1 MALSNNVSWGIIM
14 FGTMLLIFYLVS
26 IMDLHIEFIEN
37 IDKAMLNE
45 NIIKLTSLKIS
56 NLTAD
61 TGNDT
66 ISFKFNS
73 TGTNKFWDFEKF
85 DLFVIY
91 NATIDDTETLV
102 TDKMNFTDTGDVA
115 CCPPIGD
122 WDISIL
128 NDTRDPKIVNEGETG
143 YVRAG
148 LSNNMSSGTLIV
160 NFVTDN
166 GVTTHSFYKPNQ
178 YPIADAGDD
187 YTEDALLPDCVHP
200 LDGSGSYDPECDSL
214 TYLWNDISGNVLSI
228 ADDTAETTSFV
239 GNCLPDVVVFELTV
253 SDSIP
258 KSKSDTVT
266 ITLD

>member
-26 IMDLHIEFIEN
+26 IMDLHIEFMEN
-37 IDKAMLNE
+37 IDKAMTNE
-45 NIIKLTSLKIS
+45 NIIKYTSLKIS

-73 TGTNKFWDFEKF
+73 TGTNKFWDFQKF
-85 DLFVIY
+85 DLFIIY
-91 NATIDDTETLV
+91 NATIDDVETLV
-102 TDKMNFTDTGDVA
+102 TDKMNFTDTGDTA

-128 NDTRDPKIVNEGETG
+128 NDTRDPKIINEGETG
-143 YVRAG
+143 QVRAG
-148 LSNNMSSGTLIV
+148 LSKNMSGGTLIV

-178 YPIADAGDD
+178 YPIVDAGDD
-187 YTEDALLPDCVHP
+187 YSENALLPDCDHP
-200 LDGSGSYDPECDSL
+200 LDGSGSYDPEGDSL
-214 TYLWNDISGNVLSI
+214 TYSWDQISGTLSI
-228 ADDTAETTSFV
+228 INDDTAETTFFTSCV
-239 GNCLPDVVVFELTV
+239 PDTYVFELTA

-258 KSKSDTVT
+258 KTKTDTVE
-266 ITLD
+266 ITLS

>member
-37 IDKAMLNE
+37 IDKAMMNE

-73 TGTNKFWDFEKF
+73 TGTNKFWDFERF

-91 NATIDDTETLV
+91 NATIDDAETLV
-102 TDKMNFTDTGDVA
+102 TDKMNFTDTGDTA

-128 NDTRDPKIVNEGETG
+128 NDTRDPKIINEGETG

-187 YTEDALLPDCVHP
+187 YTESALSSACNHP
-200 LDGSGSYDPECDSL
+200 LDGSGSYDPEGDSL
-214 TYLWNDISGNVLSI
+214 TYSWNVLSGTVISI
-228 ADDTAETTSFV
+228 ADDSAETTTFL
-239 GNCLPDVVVFELTV
+239 GNCLADVVVFELTV

-258 KSKSDTVT
+258 KTKSDTVT
-266 ITLD
+266 ITLS